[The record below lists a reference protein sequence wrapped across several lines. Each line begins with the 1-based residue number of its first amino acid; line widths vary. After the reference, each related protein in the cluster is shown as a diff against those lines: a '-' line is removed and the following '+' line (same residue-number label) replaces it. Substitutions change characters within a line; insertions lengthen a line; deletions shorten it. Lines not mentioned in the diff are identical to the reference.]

1 MDTYAVPIKKGETAL
16 YDAVQNAIDEL
27 KEDGTLSKLSEDYFG
42 TDFTQPQDE
51 NTANTDTAS
60 EDATTESTD
69 ETNYFS
75 TAVVQNNRQS
85 SNN

>member
-1 MDTYAVPIKKGETAL
+1 MMQFRTLLTK
-16 YDAVQNAIDEL
+16 L

-51 NTANTDTAS
+51 NTANTDTTS

-69 ETNYFS
+69 EN
-75 TAVVQNNRQS
+75 
-85 SNN
+85 

>member
-1 MDTYAVPIKKGETAL
+1 MMQFRT
-16 YDAVQNAIDEL
+16 AIDEL

-51 NTANTDTAS
+51 NAANTDTAS

-69 ETNYFS
+69 EN
-75 TAVVQNNRQS
+75 
-85 SNN
+85 